1 VLSSPNNAVFL
12 KTRCSRS
19 RNFFLGLL
27 LLAAISF
34 VAKPL
39 HAADAPSLD
48 DAIRQLAE
56 RIAAIPNLKGPIQL
70 EVHDDAAFDES
81 EGQTWKT
88 TLRRQLDL
96 RKLSITEEPDAPLLR
111 VGATETPTQ
120 IVLAAELLFADHQE
134 LRIVALKRALL
145 PSETLL
151 ASPMRIEKQLVFDS
165 PERVLDAAS
174 ATRGTADDL
183 VVLTYRNSELTA
195 LRLDPTGSLKQA
207 FTLSAAGFKPSR
219 DPRAELTATET
230 DGHLQFPGKL
240 CEFTWAAPA
249 DVKCR
254 ATAKTF
260 WRTLPSLA
268 SPCDSTTWK
277 LQADGSDWTAGDL
290 LQVVPETASHQ
301 GLAALVSDFPGPILS
316 INSAQN
322 SHSAL
327 VVVRNLRTGNYEV
340 YKLALACGN

>member
-1 VLSSPNNAVFL
+1 MLSSAKNAVLL
-12 KTRCSRS
+12 KTGFSRLRHLS
-19 RNFFLGLL
+19 FGLC
-27 LLAAISF
+27 LLAAISL

-39 HAADAPSLD
+39 HAADTASLD

-56 RIAAIPNLKGPIQL
+56 RIAAIRNLKGPIQL

-151 ASPMRIEKQLVFDS
+151 ASPVRIEKQLLFDD
-165 PERVLDAAS
+165 PERILDAAS
-174 ATRGTADDL
+174 TTRGAADDL
-183 VVLTYRNSELTA
+183 VVLTYRDSELTA
-195 LRLDPTGSLKQA
+195 LRLDPNGSLKQA
-207 FTLSAAGFKPSR
+207 FALSAAGFKPSR
-219 DPRAELTATET
+219 DPRAELIATET
-230 DGHLQFPGKL
+230 DGRLQLPGKL

-254 ATAKTF
+254 TTTKTS
-260 WRTLPSLA
+260 WRPVPALA

-277 LQADGSDWTAGDL
+277 LQSDGNDWTAGDL
-290 LQVVPETASHQ
+290 LQVIPEAVSHQ
-301 GLAALVSDFPGPILS
+301 GLAALLSDFPGPILS
-316 INSAQN
+316 INSDQN

-340 YKLALACGN
+340 YKLTLACGN

>member
-1 VLSSPNNAVFL
+1 MLSSAHNAVLL

-19 RNFFLGLL
+19 RNLFLGLF
-27 LLAAISF
+27 LLAAITF

-48 DAIRQLAE
+48 DALRQLAE

-120 IVLAAELLFADHQE
+120 IVLAAELLFADHKE

-151 ASPMRIEKQLVFDS
+151 ASPVRIEKQLVFDS

-183 VVLTYRNSELTA
+183 VILTYRNSELTA

-207 FTLSAAGFKPSR
+207 FTLSAAGLKPSR
-219 DPRAELTATET
+219 DPRAELTASET
-230 DGHLQFPGKL
+230 DGRLQFLGKL

-254 ATAKTF
+254 ATTKTS
-260 WRTLPSLA
+260 WRPLPLLA

-301 GLAALVSDFPGPILS
+301 GFAALLSDFPGPILS

-327 VVVRNLRTGNYEV
+327 VVVRDLRTGNYEV

>member
-1 VLSSPNNAVFL
+1 MLSSPNNAVFL

-19 RNFFLGLL
+19 RNFFLGLF

-145 PSETLL
+145 PSQTLL
-151 ASPMRIEKQLVFDS
+151 ASPVRIEKQLVFDS

-174 ATRGTADDL
+174 ATRGTSDDL
-183 VVLTYRNSELTA
+183 VILTYRNSELTA

-207 FTLSAAGFKPSR
+207 FTLSAAGLKPSR
-219 DPRAELTATET
+219 DPRAELTASET
-230 DGHLQFPGKL
+230 DGRLQFLGKL

-249 DVKCR
+249 EVRCR
-254 ATAKTF
+254 ATTKTS
-260 WRTLPSLA
+260 WRPPPLLA

-290 LQVVPETASHQ
+290 LQVAPETASHK
-301 GLAALVSDFPGPILS
+301 GLAALLSDFPGPILS
-316 INSAQN
+316 INSTQN

>member
-1 VLSSPNNAVFL
+1 MLSSAHNAVLL

-19 RNFFLGLL
+19 RNFFLGLF

-39 HAADAPSLD
+39 HAADASSLD
-48 DAIRQLAE
+48 DALRQLAE

-145 PSETLL
+145 PSQTLL
-151 ASPMRIEKQLVFDS
+151 ASPVRIEKQLVFDS

-174 ATRGTADDL
+174 ATRGTSDDL
-183 VVLTYRNSELTA
+183 VILTYRNSELTA

-207 FTLSAAGFKPSR
+207 FTLSAAGLKPSR
-219 DPRAELTATET
+219 DPRAELTASET
-230 DGHLQFPGKL
+230 DGRLQFLGKL

-254 ATAKTF
+254 ATTKTS
-260 WRTLPSLA
+260 WRPPPLLA

-290 LQVVPETASHQ
+290 LQVAPETASHK
-301 GLAALVSDFPGPILS
+301 GLAALLSDFPGPILS
-316 INSAQN
+316 INSTQN

>member
-1 VLSSPNNAVFL
+1 
-12 KTRCSRS
+12 
-19 RNFFLGLL
+19 
-27 LLAAISF
+27 
-34 VAKPL
+34 
-39 HAADAPSLD
+39 
-48 DAIRQLAE
+48 
-56 RIAAIPNLKGPIQL
+56 
-70 EVHDDAAFDES
+70 
-81 EGQTWKT
+81 
-88 TLRRQLDL
+88 
-96 RKLSITEEPDAPLLR
+96 
-111 VGATETPTQ
+111 
-120 IVLAAELLFADHQE
+120 
-134 LRIVALKRALL
+134 
-145 PSETLL
+145 
-151 ASPMRIEKQLVFDS
+151 
-165 PERVLDAAS
+165 
-174 ATRGTADDL
+174 
-183 VVLTYRNSELTA
+183 VLTYRNSELTA

-260 WRTLPSLA
+260 WRSLPSLA

>member
-1 VLSSPNNAVFL
+1 MLSSAHNAVLL

-19 RNFFLGLL
+19 RNFFLGLF

-48 DAIRQLAE
+48 DALRQLAE

-145 PSETLL
+145 PSPTLL
-151 ASPMRIEKQLVFDS
+151 ASPVRIEKQLVFDS

-174 ATRGTADDL
+174 ATRGTSDDL
-183 VVLTYRNSELTA
+183 VILTYRNSELTA

-207 FTLSAAGFKPSR
+207 FTLSAAGLKPSR
-219 DPRAELTATET
+219 DPRAELNASET
-230 DGHLQFPGKL
+230 DGRLQFLGKL

-254 ATAKTF
+254 ATTKTS
-260 WRTLPSLA
+260 WRPPPLLA

-290 LQVVPETASHQ
+290 LQVAPETASHK
-301 GLAALVSDFPGPILS
+301 GLAALLSDFPGPILS